1 MNKKGG
7 KTLLSNYFYKNEYCF
22 AAGKQKTN
30 FMYNVIAHGSFFNM
44 LIPYCFYTKI
54 TLMA

>member
-22 AAGKQKTN
+22 AARKQKTN

-54 TLMA
+54 TLMT